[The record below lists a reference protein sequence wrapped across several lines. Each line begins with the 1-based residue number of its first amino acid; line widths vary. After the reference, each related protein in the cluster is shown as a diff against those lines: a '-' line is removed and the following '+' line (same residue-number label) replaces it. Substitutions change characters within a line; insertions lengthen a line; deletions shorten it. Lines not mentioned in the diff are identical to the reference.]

1 MGTIATIALF
11 AACAVLGM
19 LAGHRFF
26 VAVVR
31 SRLEGTGH

>member
-1 MGTIATIALF
+1 MGTLFIVF

-31 SRLEGTGH
+31 PRLEGTGR

>member
-1 MGTIATIALF
+1 MGTLFIVF
-11 AACAVLGM
+11 AACAAVGM

-31 SRLEGTGH
+31 PRLEGTGR